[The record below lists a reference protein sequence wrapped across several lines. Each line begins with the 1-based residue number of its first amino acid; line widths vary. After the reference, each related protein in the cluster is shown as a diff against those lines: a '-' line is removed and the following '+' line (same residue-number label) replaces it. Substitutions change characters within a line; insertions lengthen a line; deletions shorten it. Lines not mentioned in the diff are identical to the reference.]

1 MSNVFDMSLDLRS
14 VQLATP
20 ASPVAVPREFLTL
33 IPGTTGEYLLVID
46 NTAAEKI
53 MMCPT
58 MAMYYLYF
66 RREGH
71 ARNAALVF
79 GGAVHEGMEVILH
92 GPGEIKVQDGSWTK
106 IANPNTE
113 EEFTK
118 RIANAITYFWSN
130 NPAPPDEYRTVN
142 NAIEVLRHYRN
153 RASLPDYQ
161 WSILRDNN
169 GPLIERAFELP
180 LGVLE
185 VNTEIQLPEWSTPRF
200 IRKIHVAWAG
210 RIDIVATSNGLN
222 RIGDHKTTSIAG
234 DNFVQDFI
242 LSSQTQGYVWAGQ
255 QLWPE
260 LDIQGFV
267 LNAIFLKKPAAGV
280 GIANVGPRGGKPA
293 LDFFRAYY
301 EYSPQRLNEWADNA
315 LTVVEDFVHC
325 LVRKRFPMYTKQ
337 CFNKYGKC
345 PYHDVCTIDDPET
358 RVRILMS
365 DAFKPVTWDPTTGR

>member
-1 MSNVFDMSLDLRS
+1 MNDILDISLDLPT

-33 IPGTTGEYLLVID
+33 IPGTTDEYLLVID
-46 NTAAEKI
+46 NTGAEKI

-58 MAMYYLYF
+58 MAMNYLYY

-79 GGAVHEGMEVILH
+79 GGAVHEGMEVLLR
-92 GPGEIKVQDGSWTK
+92 GGNDV
-106 IANPNTE
+106 A
-113 EEFTK
+113 
-118 RIANAITYFWSN
+118 IANAITTFFTN

-142 NAIEVLRHYRN
+142 NAIEVLKRYRE
-153 RASLPDYQ
+153 RANLPDYE
-161 WSILRDNN
+161 WTILSDNR
-169 GPLIERAFELP
+169 GLLIERAFELP

-185 VNTEIQLPEWSTPRF
+185 VNADIQLPEWNVPR
-200 IRKIHVAWAG
+200 RVARIHVAWSG
-210 RIDIVATSNGLN
+210 RIDLVANTNGRN
-222 RIGDHKTTSIAG
+222 RIADHKTTSIAG
-234 DNFVQDFI
+234 DNFTQDFV
-242 LSSQTQGYVWAGQ
+242 LANGTQGYVWAGQ

-260 LDIQGFV
+260 LDISGFC

-280 GIANVGPRGGKPA
+280 SISSVGPRGGKPA

-301 EYSPQRLNEWADNA
+301 EYSPQRLSEWADNA

-325 LVRKRFPMYTKQ
+325 LVRQRFPMYTKQ
-337 CFNKYGKC
+337 CFNKYGRC
-345 PYHDVCTIDDPET
+345 SYHDVCTIDDPET

>member
-1 MSNVFDMSLDLRS
+1 MNNVLDISLDLGS
-14 VQLATP
+14 VQLTSP
-20 ASPVAVPREFLTL
+20 LSPVAEPRKFLTL
-33 IPGTTGEYLLVID
+33 IPDTTDEYLLIID

-58 MAMYYLYF
+58 MAMYYLYY

-79 GGAVHEGMEVILH
+79 GGAVHEGLELLLH
-92 GPGEIKVQDGSWTK
+92 GAGEVRVQDGSWTR
-106 IANPNTE
+106 IANPNTD

-118 RIANAITYFWSN
+118 RINNAITTFFTN

-142 NAIEVLRHYRN
+142 NAIEVLRKYRE
-153 RASLPDYQ
+153 RANLPDYE
-161 WSILRDNN
+161 WSVLSDNR
-169 GPLIERAFELP
+169 GLLIERAFELP
-180 LGVLE
+180 LGVLG
-185 VNTEIQLPEWSTPRF
+185 VDTNIRLPEWDTERF
-200 IRKIHVAWAG
+200 VSRIHVAWSG
-210 RIDIVATSNGLN
+210 RIDLVAQTNGRN
-222 RIGDHKTTSIAG
+222 RIVDHKTTSIAG
-234 DNFVQDFI
+234 DNFTQDF
-242 LSSQTQGYVWAGQ
+242 LLANGTQGYVWAGQ

-260 LDIQGFV
+260 LDISGFC

-280 GIANVGPRGGKPA
+280 SISSVGPRGGKPA

-301 EYSPQRLNEWADNA
+301 DYSSQRLSEWADNA

-325 LVRKRFPMYTKQ
+325 LVRQRFPMYTKQ

-345 PYHDVCTIDDPET
+345 SYHDVCTIDDSET